1 VSIYDAH
8 TAVKPRRDTLA
19 LMPKALDPQRT
30 WRVEDD
36 GEVFFY
42 RASSRAQSIMAHA
55 REIGMT
61 YGEVVT
67 KRMRA
72 RRAPALDGLE
82 PTLYNAMAV
91 GYVNVAEGAC
101 PGCGASLYAD
111 HDGNALVIYSGQC
124 VQGDGLVFK
133 DHDGALWCQ
142 RGCWEENR

>member
-91 GYVNVAEGAC
+91 GY
-101 PGCGASLYAD
+101 
-111 HDGNALVIYSGQC
+111 ALVIYSGQC